1 MGKFLVMG
9 TIVVAVVATTA
20 LARAQ
25 PGITPPALPPPAL
38 PPPPTAG
45 ATIAPVAQP
54 APPPRAP
61 RRHYNMICFEGRPYE
76 CGSVIVLE
84 IAGRWGSVD
93 AWTIDAGL
101 LINAGPYAL
110 GATFGGIAYD
120 TEGNP
125 TGEGSAMYKARFR
138 RYLGD
143 DGFAIDLG
151 LGYGDRVETAEV
163 ALGIRDLI
171 AVTASAQTV
180 RDDPDRDYGMN
191 VGVRIGAETIGLLVE
206 IVLHAA
212 ARK

>member
-1 MGKFLVMG
+1 M
-9 TIVVAVVATTA
+9 T
-20 LARAQ
+20 Q
-25 PGITPPALPPPAL
+25 PGPPPPPALPPPAVPAL
-38 PPPPTAG
+38 PPPPAP
-45 ATIAPVAQP
+45 ATTVIAPAAQRE
-54 APPPRAP
+54 PPPKQD
-61 RRHYNMICFEGRPYE
+61 YNLICFEGRPYE
-76 CGSVIVLE
+76 CGSVFVLE
-84 IAGRWGSVD
+84 IAGRWGSAD

-110 GATFGGIAYD
+110 GGTFGGIAYD

-143 DGFAIDLG
+143 DGFAADLG
-151 LGYGDRVETAEV
+151 LGYGDHVETAEL
-163 ALGIRDLI
+163 AIGIRDLI

-180 RDDPDRDYGMN
+180 RNDPDREYGVN

-206 IVLHAA
+206 LVLHAA